1 MDPQMYMQPPP
12 LNTLPQESKLVAYR
26 NHNNN
31 TPSRALSD
39 AFSSFRLSPVQGTSS
54 VARNVFVPEYP
65 TNYYGPGTLLQ
76 QSNRSPPPVLTV
88 NSQQVIQENV
98 GGTTYFYQTNESV
111 NPSGVHFSSS
121 TTVGGESERMG
132 AAAGYSSQFQ
142 IQQALNIG
150 SLSSEQGETECLGA
164 STSFTPQL
172 FQVPQAHNIGT
183 MSSEQGEMDRFGNR
197 AAYASQNFQFTEGQ
211 KFGSM
216 STEQGGTDRLGAT
229 SSFIPQQ
236 LFQVPQ
242 THNMAGGMSS
252 EQGLIRTGPPYP
264 AGVEPTVYYTWSV
277 CSTPQG
283 LRPMFYMPEAIRAEL
298 FQRNEELYMHPNALV
313 YPDLPENIE
322 MYSELIPLET
332 LSPHLIA
339 TSYKATHRQSS
350 EYYAIRRLHSY
361 ATKPCKRFDLWKNI
375 DHPNVIRLNEYFTT
389 KSFGDNS
396 MVLVYDYHP
405 GSVTLMNKYLIGASN
420 VNEASGAYHDPFS
433 SDPDAP
439 RPYSHQKNAML
450 RAVACGTLLPEA
462 VIWSILVQLT
472 AAIRTVHTAGL
483 ACRTLDPTKVVM
495 TGYRVRIAWCGVADA
510 LHPTDVD
517 IYQAQQDDL
526 TALGHLAL
534 YLACRTVH
542 CENLVTSIEL
552 VNRTYSQ
559 DLKHLIVYLLSPQHR
574 LVTDLMPMIGAR
586 FYTQIEA
593 FERRAD
599 VFDNQMAKELDNGR
613 LLRILFKFAFIN
625 ERPEFNNDLQWAET
639 GNRYLLK
646 LFRDYMFHAVS
657 LDGRP
662 WMDYAHIVYCLNQL
676 DSGTSNKV
684 DMLSRDG
691 RSILVV
697 TFAELKYCLEQ
708 TFDELMNAAA
718 PLL

>member
-121 TTVGGESERMG
+121 TTVGALPTSDIGESERMG

-183 MSSEQGEMDRFGNR
+183 MSSEQG
-197 AAYASQNFQFTEGQ
+197 
-211 KFGSM
+211 
-216 STEQGGTDRLGAT
+216 GTDRLGAT

-252 EQGLIRTGPPYP
+252 E
-264 AGVEPTVYYTWSV
+264 
-277 CSTPQG
+277 QG